1 MKTDT
6 TIRITRTQYRV
17 FAEATKSVGLA
28 LNLSSFKRMENCWGG
43 YSPWTLLVCGDAR
56 KDEPEWQ
63 ERALITLAASINT
76 TRLRSCGA
84 GRPELDWSALEDHE
98 IYPFVVWHE
107 IGHRVDNFDHWLIG
121 IKDVEILTECCRR
134 ISFVNELLADRYAWS
149 QVRPGE
155 SIPLSEN
162 GKRLQ
167 ERAAESLTYLEKH
180 APRLPFPCRSL
191 AAGQYLDVPEY
202 MLDGHQRAAFI
213 GPEVSRKLVQQRAG
227 YHRKR
232 IAEGY
237 RTLY

>member
-6 TIRITRTQYRV
+6 TIRITRNQYRR
-17 FAEATKSVGLA
+17 FAEVTKSVGLA
-28 LNLSSFKRMENCWGG
+28 LNLSSFKRMENCWGR
-43 YSPWTLLVCGDAR
+43 YSPWALLVCCDVR

-76 TRLRSCGA
+76 THLRSCGS
-84 GRPELDWSALEDHE
+84 GRPELDWSVLEDHE

-107 IGHRVDNFDHWLIG
+107 IGHRVDNFDCWLTG
-121 IKDVEILTECCRR
+121 IKDVEIRDECHRR
-134 ISFVNELLADRYAWS
+134 IRFVNELLADRYAWS

-155 SIPLSEN
+155 SVPMSEN

-180 APRLPFPCRSL
+180 ATKLSSPCRSL

-213 GPEVSRKLVQQRAG
+213 GPQVSRKLVQQRVE

-232 IAEGY
+232 IAEG
-237 RTLY
+237 RRPLY